1 MIVRPRPH
9 WIRLLFVRR
18 GSLVHRIVGQQLF
31 IFALSVAVVMAHG
44 QRQQKQNASSI
55 RARGAVHLH

>member
-44 QRQQKQNASSI
+44 
-55 RARGAVHLH
+55 